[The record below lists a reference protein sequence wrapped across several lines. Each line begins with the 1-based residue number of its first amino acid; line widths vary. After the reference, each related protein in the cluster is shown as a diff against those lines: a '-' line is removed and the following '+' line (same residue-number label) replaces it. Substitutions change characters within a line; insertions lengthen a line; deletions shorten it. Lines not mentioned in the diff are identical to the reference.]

1 MAKIIT
7 KNKRIN
13 ISELL
18 IRVVM
23 YAILF
28 IIAMVTLFPVVY
40 SVLGGFK
47 TTQELMTSSSLIPK
61 QFSFENYTYVFKYVN
76 FGKYT
81 INSLI
86 VTISVVVLQM
96 LMSTMTAYAFS
107 RRNFKFK
114 KLIRTMYLAAMFIN
128 AGTATLYPK
137 YQLIV
142 DMGINKN
149 FLGLIFVE
157 CAAPIAAILLSE
169 SYLEG
174 ISKNFDEA
182 AKIDGCSFTRTF
194 TQVIFPMML
203 PVIFVNALL
212 AFRGVWNAYLMPM
225 IITAGNEDL
234 QLLSVAIVELKAG
247 GAGMATNWAAILAA
261 VNISI
266 IPVIIVYIICNK
278 QFVSGISEG
287 GIKG

>member
-1 MAKIIT
+1 MARIIT
-7 KNKRIN
+7 KNKKLN
-13 ISELL
+13 LSELL
-18 IRVVM
+18 IRGTM
-23 YAILF
+23 YAILL
-28 IIAMVTLFPVVY
+28 IIAIVTLFPVAY
-40 SVLGGFK
+40 SLLGGFK
-47 TTQELMTSSSLIPK
+47 TTQELMTSSSLIP
-61 QFSFENYTYVFKYVN
+61 QSFSFENYEYVWNRVN
-76 FGKYT
+76 FGRYT
-81 INSLI
+81 INSLF
-86 VTISVVVLQM
+86 VTMTVVVIQM

-107 RRNFKFK
+107 RRNFKLK
-114 KLIRTMYLAAMFIN
+114 KLIRTMYIAAMFIN

-157 CAAPIAAILLSE
+157 CAAPIAAILLAE

-182 AKIDGCSFTRTF
+182 AKIDGCSFSKTF
-194 TQVIFPMML
+194 THIIFPMML

-212 AFRGVWNAYLMPM
+212 AFRGIWNAYLMPM
-225 IITAGNEDL
+225 IITAGNDKL

-278 QFVSGISEG
+278 QFVSGVSAG

>member
-7 KNKRIN
+7 HNKKIN
-13 ISELL
+13 VAELL
-18 IRVVM
+18 IRLVM
-23 YAILF
+23 YGILMAVAI
-28 IIAMVTLFPVVY
+28 VTLFPVVY
-40 SVLGGFK
+40 SLLGGFK

-61 QFSFENYTYVFKYVN
+61 SFSFDNYIYVWDRVN

-81 INSLI
+81 KNSLI
-86 VTISVVVLQM
+86 VTLSVVLLQM
-96 LMSTMTAYAFS
+96 IMSTTTAYAFS

-114 KLIRTMYLAAMFIN
+114 KLIKMMYIAAMFIN

-142 DMGINKN
+142 DMGINKSL
-149 FLGLIFVE
+149 LGLIFVE
-157 CAAPIAAILLSE
+157 CGAPITAILLTE

-174 ISKNFDEA
+174 ISKSFDEA
-182 AKIDGCSFTRTF
+182 AKIDGCSFIKTF
-194 TQVIFPMML
+194 IHIIFPMMF

-212 AFRGVWNAYLMPM
+212 AFRGIWNAYLLPM
-225 IITAGNEDL
+225 IVTAGNEEL

-266 IPVIIVYIICNK
+266 IPVVIVYIICNK
-278 QFVSGISEG
+278 QFISGISAG
-287 GIKG
+287 GVKG

>member
-7 KNKRIN
+7 KNKRLN
-13 ISELL
+13 FPELI

-23 YAILF
+23 YAILLA
-28 IIAMVTLFPVVY
+28 IAVITLFPVVY
-40 SVLGGFK
+40 SLLGGFK

-61 QFSFENYTYVFKYVN
+61 KFMFDNYTYVWDKVN
-76 FGKYT
+76 FGRYT
-81 INSLI
+81 VNSLI
-86 VTISVVVLQM
+86 VTISVVIVQM

-114 KLIRTMYLAAMFIN
+114 KLIRMMYLAAMFIN

-157 CAAPIAAILLSE
+157 SAAPIAAILLAE
-169 SYLEG
+169 SYLSG
-174 ISKNFDEA
+174 ISKSFDEA
-182 AKIDGCSFTRTF
+182 ARIDGCSFVKTF
-194 TQVIFPMML
+194 THIIFPMMM

-212 AFRGVWNAYLMPM
+212 AFRSIWNAYLMPM
-225 IITAGNEDL
+225 IITAGNDKL

-266 IPVIIVYIICNK
+266 IPVVIVYIICNK
-278 QFVSGISEG
+278 QFVSGVSAG
-287 GIKG
+287 GVKG